1 MMPMRKPNISILLA
15 ITILFGVFT
24 LGFFLGRNQN
34 KGEISVSVSA
44 DFVEEPTM
52 ESVTVPKTS
61 AEAVEISFPIS
72 INQAGKEELMALPGI
87 GEVLATRII
96 TFRDEHGAFS
106 SVEELLN
113 VEGVGKKRLEEI
125 IDLITVGG

>member
-1 MMPMRKPNISILLA
+1 MRKPNISILLV
-15 ITILFGVFT
+15 ITIIFGAFT

-44 DFVEEPTM
+44 DLMEEPTL
-52 ESVTVPKTS
+52 ESATIPITS
-61 AEAVEISFPIS
+61 AETVEISFPIS

-87 GEVLATRII
+87 GEVLSDRII
-96 TFRDEHGAFS
+96 AFRKEHGVFS
-106 SVEELLN
+106 SPEELLN

-125 IDLITVGG
+125 LDLITVGG